1 MDLRDI
7 YAALRTRW
15 WLPVLGLIVASS
27 AALGLSLAQTP
38 LYTASTQLFVST
50 TEQTSTSDV
59 LQGSQFSEQRV
70 TSYARL
76 ITGQEIASR
85 LIDHLELRLSAEE
98 LSKELSATAVQNTV
112 LIDVTVTDP
121 SPRQAQ
127 RIAAALGSE
136 FTDFAAQLERSDAN
150 GVSPVKVTVTQRP
163 SVPSEPSSPKSVRNS
178 ILGGIV
184 GLLVGAGLA
193 VARARLDRSVKDS
206 DVATELANAP
216 VIGTIL
222 RDEALL
228 RRHTIDRGTASRTA
242 EDYRQLRTNLQFL
255 NVDQPPKVIM
265 VSSAVPSEGKTT
277 VVVNLALA
285 LADAGRKVVIVE
297 SDLRRPK
304 VSRYLGIVG
313 EVGLTNI
320 LAGTANIDE
329 VLQSYR
335 EGMAVIASGPTPP
348 NPGELLGSSAMTAL
362 LEKLRTEY
370 DFILVDAPPLL
381 PVADASTLAP
391 AMDGVLLS
399 IRYGHTQKDQLRQA
413 AATLEGV
420 KAKLLGVILNIV
432 PPKAEGASAYG
443 YGYGYGYD
451 GKHSQ
456 LGPPTADRR

>member
-15 WLPVLGLIVASS
+15 WLPVLGLVVASS

-85 LIDHLELRLSAEE
+85 LIDRLKLRMSAEE

-121 SPRQAQ
+121 SPQQAQ

-136 FTDFAAQLERSDAN
+136 FTAFAAQLERSDAD

-163 SVPSEPSSPKSVRNS
+163 SVPSEASSPKTVRNS

-193 VARARLDRSVKDS
+193 VARVRLDRSVKDS

-420 KAKLLGVILNIV
+420 NAKLLGVILNIV

-456 LGPPTADRR
+456 LGRPTA